1 MLLYLLSFSDFFID
15 QQSQSSDN
23 DTLQNPNSVAV
34 LPASSSHYYSACKDE
49 SDNQLLSVIHQ
60 DSGEETCVF
69 SDPEVDQYYDD
80 NPSHSSNKHPTHYH
94 ATQLK
99 LISTQQETLTTSHPM
114 TTSAELCIDIE

>member
-1 MLLYLLSFSDFFID
+1 MQLYLLSFSDFFID

-34 LPASSSHYYSACKDE
+34 LPASSHYYSACKDE
-49 SDNQLLSVIHQ
+49 SDNQLLAVIHQ

-80 NPSHSSNKHPTHYH
+80 NPSHSSNKHPPHYH